1 MNNNI
6 LNKKNNNSAKKVF
19 KIASF
24 PVIAILL
31 LNFAFSTGCK
41 VYSFADV
48 SIPDSIK
55 TVRINFI
62 ENRAQYI
69 NPRLSPNLTDRLKQ
83 KIVNQ
88 TKLTQTNSEN
98 ANYDINGFVSNYTVS
113 TSGISTTGNNQRQAS
128 TNRLTVGVHIVLTNT
143 LNNQTQEYDVS
154 RSFEFASSLSL
165 QAAEAQLQDEMI
177 RNLTD
182 DIFNRI
188 FSNW

>member
-1 MNNNI
+1 MNNKYRISNI
-6 LNKKNNNSAKKVF
+6 KFGLKGIF

-88 TKLTQTNSEN
+88 TKLIQTNSEN
-98 ANYDINGFVSNYTVS
+98 AHYDINGSVTNYSV
-113 TSGISTTGNNQRQAS
+113 
-128 TNRLTVGVHIVLTNT
+128 
-143 LNNQTQEYDVS
+143 
-154 RSFEFASSLSL
+154 
-165 QAAEAQLQDEMI
+165 
-177 RNLTD
+177 
-182 DIFNRI
+182 
-188 FSNW
+188 